1 MYPGWQEDA
10 FWERCREQEERP
22 FFGEGRI
29 DFSRDEEKAAADDYG
44 CELREMNEQQLKEAG
59 VDPGMIR
66 LSVGIEDVADIIA
79 DLEQAF
85 VS

>member
-29 DFSRDEEKAAADDYG
+29 DFSRDEEKARD
-44 CELREMNEQQLKEAG
+44 E
-59 VDPGMIR
+59 
-66 LSVGIEDVADIIA
+66 
-79 DLEQAF
+79 
-85 VS
+85 

>member
-44 CELREMNEQQLKEAG
+44 CVIPAHAFW
-59 VDPGMIR
+59 DD
-66 LSVGIEDVADIIA
+66 GIVYQYGLFD
-79 DLEQAF
+79 
-85 VS
+85 